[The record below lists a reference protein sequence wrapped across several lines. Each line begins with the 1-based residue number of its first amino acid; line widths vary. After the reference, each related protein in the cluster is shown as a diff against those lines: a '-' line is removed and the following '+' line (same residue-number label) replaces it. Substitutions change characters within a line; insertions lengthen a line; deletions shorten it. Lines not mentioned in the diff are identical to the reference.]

1 MAAKELRQ
9 KTVEEL
15 KQLLGESQREQFN
28 LRVQRA
34 TGELTNPARF
44 KIVGRQ
50 IARIKT
56 LINEK
61 STQAES

>member
-34 TGELTNPARF
+34 TGELANPARF
-44 KIVGRQ
+44 KIVGRE

-56 LINEK
+56 LIHEK